1 MTDRTRYRVPARETR
16 VTDEIKGSRFIT
28 TAACVP
34 DLEAAREFVARI
46 KIEFSDATHNCWA
59 WVVGPPGS
67 TAINGSSDDGE
78 PGGTAGLP
86 ILKVLLNSGVGD
98 IAVVVT
104 RYFGGVKL
112 GRGGLVRA
120 YGGGAKRVVKDLA
133 LTERVFYVHMEVT
146 SDYPSV
152 DSVRRLAAAHEG
164 VVSEESFGEA
174 AVFRV
179 NIPDE
184 HVDGFVDGLRDAT
197 GGRARI
203 VRTDE
208 PQGQEQ

>member
-1 MTDRTRYRVPARETR
+1 MTSGKRYRVPARETR
-16 VTDEIKGSRFIT
+16 VTDEVKGSRFIA
-28 TAACVP
+28 TAANVP
-34 DLEAAREFVARI
+34 DVESARQFVARI
-46 KIEFSDATHNCWA
+46 QDEFRDATHNCWA

-67 TAINGSSDDGE
+67 TAQNGSSDDGE

-86 ILKVLLNSGVGD
+86 ILNVLLNSGIGD

-120 YGGGAKRVVKDLA
+120 YGGGTKRVVKELP

-146 SDYPSV
+146 AEYKAV
-152 DSVRRLAAAHEG
+152 DAVRRLVADHDGA
-164 VVSEESFGEA
+164 VIEESFGET

-179 NIPDE
+179 KIPE
-184 HVDGFVDGLRDAT
+184 ENLVDFEIALRDAT
-197 GGRARI
+197 GGKARTKRAADPRG
-203 VRTDE
+203 R
-208 PQGQEQ
+208 